1 MSCNRSSQM
10 SESFL
15 LGGILA
21 VVGGF
26 LDAYTYLLR
35 GGVFA
40 NAQTGNIVLLGL
52 HFAHFHF
59 AKAFYYLIPISAFIA
74 GVVIVEAVK
83 WKFQKFH
90 FFHWRQGI
98 VAAEFILLLAAA
110 FIPQGSW
117 DTAVNIA
124 VSFVCAMQVES
135 FRKVNGNA
143 YATTMC
149 TGNLRSASESFYRY
163 AITKDPV
170 EREKSLRYY
179 GIILFVIG
187 GAALVTW
194 MSGLFA
200 EKAVLFCCGLLGVV
214 FLLMFLEK
222 KD

>member
-1 MSCNRSSQM
+1 M

-52 HFAHFHF
+52 YAARFHF
-59 AKAFYYLIPISAFIA
+59 AKAFYYLIPISAFIM
-74 GVVIVEAVK
+74 GVIIVEAVK
-83 WKFQKFH
+83 WKFREYHLF
-90 FFHWRQGI
+90 
-98 VAAEFILLLAAA
+98 
-110 FIPQGSW
+110 
-117 DTAVNIA
+117 
-124 VSFVCAMQVES
+124 
-135 FRKVNGNA
+135 NGNA

-149 TGNLRSASESFYRY
+149 TGNLRSASESLCRY
-163 AITKDPV
+163 AITKDSS

-179 GIILFVIG
+179 GIILFFIG
-187 GAALVTW
+187 GAVLGTW
-194 MSGLFA
+194 MSGVFA
-200 EKAVLFCCGLLGVV
+200 EKAVLFCCGLLATA

-222 KD
+222 

>member
-1 MSCNRSSQM
+1 MNHDHPYQM

-40 NAQTGNIVLLGL
+40 NAQTGNIILLGL
-52 HFAHFHF
+52 YAARFHF
-59 AKAFYYLIPISAFIA
+59 SKAFYYLIPISAFIT
-74 GVVIVEAVK
+74 GVIIVEAVK
-83 WKFQKFH
+83 WKFRKYRL
-90 FFHWRQGI
+90 FHWRQGI
-98 VAAEFILLLAAA
+98 VAAEFLLLFAAA
-110 FIPQGSW
+110 FIPQGKW

-149 TGNLRSASESFYRY
+149 TGNLRSAAESLCRY
-163 AITKDPV
+163 AITKDPA

-179 GIILFVIG
+179 GIILFFIG
-187 GAALVTW
+187 GAALGTW

-200 EKAVLFCCGLLGVV
+200 EKAALFCCGLLASA

-222 KD
+222 

>member
-1 MSCNRSSQM
+1 MDHNPPYQM

-52 HFAHFHF
+52 YAARFHF
-59 AKAFYYLIPISAFIA
+59 AKAFYYLIPISAFIM
-74 GVVIVEAVK
+74 GVIIVEAVK
-83 WKFQKFH
+83 WKFREYH
-90 FFHWRQGI
+90 LFHWRQGI
-98 VAAEFILLLAAA
+98 IAAEFVLLLAAA
-110 FIPQGSW
+110 FIPQGKW

-149 TGNLRSASESFYRY
+149 TGNLRSASESLCRY
-163 AITKDPV
+163 AITKDSS

-179 GIILFVIG
+179 GIILFFIG
-187 GAALVTW
+187 GAVLGTW
-194 MSGLFA
+194 MSGVFA
-200 EKAVLFCCGLLGVV
+200 EKAVLFCCGLLATA

-222 KD
+222 